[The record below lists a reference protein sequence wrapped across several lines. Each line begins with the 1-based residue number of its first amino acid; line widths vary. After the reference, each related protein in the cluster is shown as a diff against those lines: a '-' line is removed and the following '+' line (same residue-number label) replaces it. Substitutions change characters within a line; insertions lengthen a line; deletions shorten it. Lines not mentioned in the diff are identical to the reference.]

1 MNKPNIICLT
11 NNKGGVSKTT
21 TTINLGYGLAR
32 AGYKTLIIDADPQ
45 SNTTLVILQNMY
57 KDTEGTLYDIFF
69 NRRQVKDI
77 IIPSR
82 QENLDIAPGSIALT
96 NSDVA
101 LAQANAR
108 EFLLKKAMQG
118 LDIYDFVIID
128 TNPNIGL
135 ITLNSWIA
143 SSSIIIPV
151 ECALFAL
158 VGMDTLINAIDIIR
172 RDFDF
177 ELPILGVLATKYDNQ
192 TNISRNTLQ
201 TLRDNFASKVFETV
215 IPKNVK
221 VEEAH
226 SQELSL
232 YDYAPTSV
240 GAIAYES
247 FVKEVLDRV
256 K

>member
-77 IIPSR
+77 IVPSR

-118 LDIYDFVIID
+118 LDGYDFIIID

-172 RDFDF
+172 RDFDIT
-177 ELPILGVLATKYDNQ
+177 LPILGVLATK
-192 TNISRNTLQ
+192 
-201 TLRDNFASKVFETV
+201 
-215 IPKNVK
+215 
-221 VEEAH
+221 
-226 SQELSL
+226 
-232 YDYAPTSV
+232 
-240 GAIAYES
+240 
-247 FVKEVLDRV
+247 
-256 K
+256 